1 MPGAGGAGAPVLWDN
16 EGSVG
21 GQSETFPP
29 GPRMHLKMQFE
40 SVRHPV
46 WPDAQ
51 LAAYLVVGL
60 LATGC
65 SGDAA
70 PEGASSGGGEDR
82 VVADHTAAAP
92 IGDRPRI
99 VVLGDSLTAGLGV
112 NPHEAFPA
120 RLQEKLATAGYA
132 HEIVNAGVS
141 ADTTAGGLR
150 RLEWSLDG
158 DVRVVIVALGGNDG
172 LRGLAVDEMKQN
184 LAEIIEGAEA
194 YGARVLLTGMEAPP
208 NYGPFYTKA
217 FRNAFGDL
225 ADAFDL
231 AFVPFLLN
239 GVAGQAELNQADGI
253 HPNAEGAG
261 KVADLVWLTLEP
273 MLEQGG
279 PTT

>member
-1 MPGAGGAGAPVLWDN
+1 MQVKMPSEFGRRVVPPIARSVVVAGVAVAAALTASACTGDGLSDRDARDVDRAPVEAGAPASLPA
-16 EGSVG
+16 
-21 GQSETFPP
+21 T
-29 GPRMHLKMQFE
+29 
-40 SVRHPV
+40 
-46 WPDAQ
+46 DA
-51 LAAYLVVGL
+51 
-60 LATGC
+60 
-65 SGDAA
+65 
-70 PEGASSGGGEDR
+70 
-82 VVADHTAAAP
+82 
-92 IGDRPRI
+92 DRPRI

-112 NPHEAFPA
+112 DPHEAFPA
-120 RLQEKLATAGYA
+120 RLQGKLAAGGYA

-150 RLEWSLDG
+150 RLAWSLDG

-184 LAEIIEGAEA
+184 LTEIIEGAQA

-208 NYGPFYTKA
+208 NYGAFYTTA
-217 FRNAFGDL
+217 FRDTFRDL
-225 ADAFDL
+225 ADAFGL

-239 GVAGQAELNQADGI
+239 GVAGHAELNQADGI

-273 MLEQGG
+273 MLAEGG